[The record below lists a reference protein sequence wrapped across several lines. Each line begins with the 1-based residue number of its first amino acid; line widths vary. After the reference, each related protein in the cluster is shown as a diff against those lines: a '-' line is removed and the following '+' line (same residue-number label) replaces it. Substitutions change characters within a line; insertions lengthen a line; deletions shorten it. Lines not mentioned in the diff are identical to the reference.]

1 MHYCSD
7 IDWSFSIFA
16 WALGKAE
23 SLNSNFS
30 WHPMKQVQVIDQA
43 ESDSKW
49 NFITAW
55 HCRATNL
62 SNCSIPAGAEFWKE
76 ELIVKRTF
84 PDSIGISESCF
95 GVKIFKLLFELFRAF
110 LLLQNAITC
119 LDTRWALNN
128 QVDVK
133 NKIKSLGGNN
143 EQESL
148 WQTPYEALL
157 SLELLYK
164 GARFFLGKLL
174 GSFRWGVFFK
184 YGPFPASFW
193 IYFSFILEHCLI
205 IIAKFYNGKLW

>member
-1 MHYCSD
+1 MKFYHG
-7 IDWSFSIFA
+7 
-16 WALGKAE
+16 LT
-23 SLNSNFS
+23 LQSNKFV
-30 WHPMKQVQVIDQA
+30 KL
-43 ESDSKW
+43 
-49 NFITAW
+49 T
-55 HCRATNL
+55 
-62 SNCSIPAGAEFWKE
+62 NCSIPAGAEFWKE

-84 PDSIGISESCF
+84 PDSIWSSELCF

-110 LLLQNAITC
+110 LLLEHAITC
-119 LDTRWALNN
+119 LETCWVLNN

-174 GSFRWGVFFK
+174 GSFRWWSLFLNMGISRPL
-184 YGPFPASFW
+184 YW
-193 IYFSFILEHCLI
+193 IYFSYFLVHCFI
-205 IIAKFYNGKLW
+205 IIDKFYNGKLG